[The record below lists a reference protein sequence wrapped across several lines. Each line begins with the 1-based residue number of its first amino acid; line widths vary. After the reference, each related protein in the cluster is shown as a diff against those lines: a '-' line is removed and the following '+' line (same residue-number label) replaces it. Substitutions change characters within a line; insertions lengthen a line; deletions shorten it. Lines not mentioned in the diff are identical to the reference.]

1 MGMPGHRLRCAKVS
15 VAGICCALA
24 CGGPLEPRQTLAP
37 GMWGGD
43 HAVLVVTRD
52 TVTLGLD
59 CAVGWMSAPVTLD
72 ALGRFD
78 HGGSVQSQ
86 VGAVRPPV
94 PARFSGSVSADAKTI
109 TLQLTVIEP
118 PQPFYVL
125 GPYHLVRDQQ
135 VTLALC
141 R

>member
-1 MGMPGHRLRCAKVS
+1 MTRYGSKSVRLSAS
-15 VAGICCALA
+15 VVCVALA
-24 CGGPLEPRQTLAP
+24 CGGPVEPGRTLAP

-43 HAVLVVTRD
+43 RAVLVVTADSVR
-52 TVTLGLD
+52 LGLD
-59 CAVGWMSAPVTLD
+59 CAAAWMYAPVALD

-78 HGGSVQSQ
+78 DGGSFQSQ

-118 PQPFYVL
+118 PQPSYIL
-125 GPYHLVRDQQ
+125 GPYHLVREQQ